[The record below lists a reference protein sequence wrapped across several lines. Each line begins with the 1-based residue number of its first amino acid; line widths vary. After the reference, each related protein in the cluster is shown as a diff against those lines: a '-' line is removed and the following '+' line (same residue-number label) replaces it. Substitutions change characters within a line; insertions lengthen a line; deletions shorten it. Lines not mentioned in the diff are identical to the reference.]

1 MTEQELT
8 QAFGAVDI
16 TTPQMKK
23 AIKDWYGLYY
33 DDTKDKDS
41 DPCQQ
46 IAYTIVR
53 KLTKAT
59 FAEYTATSKDDFTG
73 KILDELYGVRNKA
86 LQQSLIGGSVLLK
99 PVPVDDGFIFLPVP
113 RNNIM
118 VFGRDAFGNIV
129 DMGTTEESTYGNNYY
144 TLLERRRVDT
154 DGLTITNR
162 LYASPNKNQLGKPV
176 SLTSIPRY
184 ENLAEELHLPIDSIG
199 LVALNTPVENC
210 VDGSADS
217 VSIYAK
223 AAGLIHNINHNE
235 ALINSEFDN
244 GKSRIIASADMF
256 EQKENGCKKLD
267 QDLFVGIDEDP
278 ADIGI
283 TVFSPQLREQSFLNR
298 KNEYL
303 RNVESVIGLKRGLL
317 ADVQDVERTA
327 TEIASSDGD
336 YNLTIIDFQ
345 KAWERTAKALVILCG
360 KLGKLY
366 QVSGA
371 KEYTDV
377 DISFDW
383 GNGVLFDPDRTFAE
397 DLDLVARGML
407 KPEIALAKH
416 YKMAYDTESDLRK
429 VREKYMPELG
439 QIAGE

>member
-1 MTEQELT
+1 MTDQELT

-23 AIKDWYGLYY
+23 AIKDWYSLYY

-113 RNNIM
+113 RNNIK

-383 GNGVLFDPDRTFAE
+383 GNGVLFDPDQTFAE

-407 KPEIALAKH
+407 KPEYVIAKR
-416 YKMAYDTESDLRK
+416 YGMPCDTPADLQK
-429 VREKYMPELG
+429 VHEKYFPTALEDD
-439 QIAGE
+439 E